1 MTEVEL
7 DFYKRPLKDSRIIDI
22 ENRLRE
28 LENLLKEDM
37 QGLTG
42 RRGGDGKTE
51 DLLGRLK
58 RNEEKTRKTEYDLSQ
73 LKDRMDEIEAGLL
86 EKLKEMEKEGRGMG
100 DVELK
105 ERIQDLENEAAR
117 QSQ

>member
-37 QGLTG
+37 
-42 RRGGDGKTE
+42 
-51 DLLGRLK
+51 
-58 RNEEKTRKTEYDLSQ
+58 
-73 LKDRMDEIEAGLL
+73 
-86 EKLKEMEKEGRGMG
+86 
-100 DVELK
+100 
-105 ERIQDLENEAAR
+105 
-117 QSQ
+117 